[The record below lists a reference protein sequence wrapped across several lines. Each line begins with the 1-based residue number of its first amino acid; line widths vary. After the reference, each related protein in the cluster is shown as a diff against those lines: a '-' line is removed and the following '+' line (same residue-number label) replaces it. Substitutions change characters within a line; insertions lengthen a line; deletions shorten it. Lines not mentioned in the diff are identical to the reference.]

1 MAQKLPKMAQKW
13 RPDLCTFS
21 AIFLSEKAVPQTFS
35 LLECMDC
42 SSCNGTVFLTG
53 CFGGGWVVAMMLMLM
68 VCLVAKRRLPA
79 GRHPSTI
86 PYQLPY
92 RTKHYLATY
101 CTLRLVTPP
110 PCSSSPVLIGT
121 NEEVLIRIIIAN
133 IVKLYS
139 GWFHLDQRHCME
151 FNQSEADLQCN
162 IICING
168 KVYCTRNN
176 FLSFFPWGLLNQ
188 ERADF
193 VSAMQFLYLC
203 VFLYLSCIFAKSS

>member
-1 MAQKLPKMAQKW
+1 
-13 RPDLCTFS
+13 
-21 AIFLSEKAVPQTFS
+21 
-35 LLECMDC
+35 
-42 SSCNGTVFLTG
+42 
-53 CFGGGWVVAMMLMLM
+53 MLMLM

-92 RTKHYLATY
+92 RTKHYFATY
-101 CTLRLVTPP
+101 YTLRLVTPP

-139 GWFHLDQRHCME
+139 RWFHLDRHCME

-162 IICING
+162 IIFIIG
-168 KVYCTRNN
+168 KVYCSRNN
-176 FLSFFPWGLLNQ
+176 FLLWCLSYFPSGLLNQ
-188 ERADF
+188 E
-193 VSAMQFLYLC
+193 
-203 VFLYLSCIFAKSS
+203 

>member
-1 MAQKLPKMAQKW
+1 MAQNYPKWPKNVARIYALFPQ
-13 RPDLCTFS
+13 F
-21 AIFLSEKAVPQTFS
+21 FLSEKAVPQTFS

-42 SSCNGTVFLTG
+42 SSCNGTVFQTG

-139 GWFHLDQRHCME
+139 RWFHLDRHCME
-151 FNQSEADLQCN
+151 FNQSVADSPAVFRFIFVMKHN
-162 IICING
+162 I
-168 KVYCTRNN
+168 T
-176 FLSFFPWGLLNQ
+176 
-188 ERADF
+188 
-193 VSAMQFLYLC
+193 
-203 VFLYLSCIFAKSS
+203 

>member
-1 MAQKLPKMAQKW
+1 MTDDDDDLSLLQPKAFFTSELIKW
-13 RPDLCTFS
+13 RV
-21 AIFLSEKAVPQTFS
+21 LSILTNPYQSSTALTT
-35 LLECMDC
+35 LNDW
-42 SSCNGTVFLTG
+42 SSCNYTVFQTG

-139 GWFHLDQRHCME
+139 GWFHLDQHHCME

-168 KVYCTRNN
+168 KVYWTRNN
-176 FLSFFPWGLLNQ
+176 LLSYFPCGLLNQ
-188 ERADF
+188 E
-193 VSAMQFLYLC
+193 
-203 VFLYLSCIFAKSS
+203 